1 MHMVATN
8 LCVWTQNIVQ
18 ETLREIRHLHQPDRG
33 SNESSDKEISKW
45 RKNTVAINSTHLFI
59 ANPPNPTSVIIYTTK
74 GSFRSPVQEHLDP
87 LQYVRCHLRCKP
99 IVVEERICTLI
110 YSNFILNLKEIIELP

>member
-1 MHMVATN
+1 MRYKVRAAFSCYIFQMCVHRYKTIARFGMMHMVATN

-45 RKNTVAINSTHLFI
+45 RQTTVAINSTHLFI
-59 ANPPNPTSVIIYTTK
+59 A
-74 GSFRSPVQEHLDP
+74 
-87 LQYVRCHLRCKP
+87 KP
-99 IVVEERICTLI
+99 A
-110 YSNFILNLKEIIELP
+110 